1 MKFEN
6 KDLSL
11 RYRYEGKCGDKL
23 IVVTPEGVEVEFEG
37 EEGLICIQF
46 SMEEW
51 KECSTNLRLLNQ
63 EIDAVSAKL
72 EVII

>member
-6 KDLSL
+6 TDLSL

-23 IVVTPEGVEVEFEG
+23 IVVTPEGIQIQFEG

-51 KECSTNLRLLNQ
+51 EECSTNLCLLNQ